1 VVACFLAGVS
11 FLETQRLFLC
21 LLRWSLYLHFL
32 TDVCWMNG
40 SHYNGGELEVFKLRD
55 VMYVKGR
62 SGNGTRQIS
71 VGIGDGIMGV

>member
-1 VVACFLAGVS
+1 
-11 FLETQRLFLC
+11 
-21 LLRWSLYLHFL
+21 
-32 TDVCWMNG
+32 MNG